1 MTYSKSQSEASALVK
16 SDTLSDRQENT
27 TSGELSSTCLTTQP
41 LEPSTFTK
49 ETNANTSTTSTL
61 TATPEVSL
69 THTGNAS
76 AGETLPGSS
85 SSHTSATHPTAYSF
99 DNQALRR
106 RNITSTIEQPRCG
119 HDIRVIPPGIQDD
132 TRAPLVTPLGKQ
144 PTVAGLSESNNTS
157 SVYSSAYPSTSS
169 PLPGTTASVPTPTD
183 IPEETAHS
191 STSQGSKEQMS
202 VSREPNDTQEG
213 TSSGEFSCNI
223 CFDTATSPVLTLCG
237 HLYCWPCL
245 HQWLEAQAQ
254 NPLCPVC
261 KAGCEKDKVIPVY
274 GRGKEP
280 KDPRLTDPSVPNR
293 PSGQRPEPR
302 IPPRHGNNTNPFAS
316 VFENGLFGG
325 PGFYNVHLGGA
336 HPVAISAGLGL
347 GLFPSLFGWQFTFP
361 TVANTAPGE
370 PLTTSQ
376 IQAQQAFVSR
386 LFLMVG
392 LLVLVSI
399 LLY

>member
-1 MTYSKSQSEASALVK
+1 SEASALVE
-16 SDTLSDRQENT
+16 SDTLSGIQENT
-27 TSGELSSTCLTTQP
+27 TLSEPSTTCLTTQP
-41 LEPSTFTK
+41 LESLTLTK
-49 ETNANTSTTSTL
+49 ETNTPNASTL
-61 TATPEVSL
+61 TATPEESL
-69 THTGNAS
+69 THAGNTLAD
-76 AGETLPGSS
+76 ETLLGGS
-85 SSHTSATHPTAYSF
+85 SSHTSVTRPTTYSF
-99 DNQALRR
+99 NSQALRW
-106 RNITSTIEQPRCG
+106 RNISSTIERLPSGQ
-119 HDIRVIPPGIQDD
+119 DTRVIPPGVQDD
-132 TRAPLVTPLGKQ
+132 CRALPVAHGGKQ
-144 PTVAGLSESNNTS
+144 PAEAGLLENNITS
-157 SVYSSAYPSTSS
+157 SATSSAYPSTST
-169 PLPGTTASVPTPTD
+169 PLPGVEASVPAPTD
-183 IPEETAHS
+183 IHDETAQS

-202 VSREPNDTQEG
+202 IPREPSDTQEG
-213 TSSGEFSCNI
+213 SSSGEFSCNI

-302 IPPRHGNNTNPFAS
+302 IPPRNGNNANPFAA

-325 PGFYNVHLGGA
+325 PGFYNAHLGGA
-336 HPVAISAGLGL
+336 HPVAISAGLGF
-347 GLFPSLFGWQFTFP
+347 GLFPALFGWQFTFP
-361 TVANTAPGE
+361 TAANTGPGE
-370 PLTTSQ
+370 PLTASQ

-386 LFLMVG
+386 LFLMLG